1 MSWLLVLVS
10 ASLPIMTRAEDE
22 TPTVFAVAACDSFAE
37 IREQC
42 AWIGGLVGFP
52 MLAGLPDTYAM
63 MATGGKGL
71 KGLDAERPIGIV
83 VTVDGEASSIHG
95 FLPTTDPDA
104 LMETF
109 SGVPFRS
116 MVDITGAGDWVVV
129 TVKGKPPSINDPQDM
144 LRSITSHLS
153 VGVKLFPSRLP
164 ATLKESFLN
173 TAEQG
178 LGSQEVSA
186 LQFFGVLPISGFDKD
201 IASESLAQTE
211 ALLFGLAI
219 DKQTDRIFL
228 ESRTIF
234 AEGGAAGTFWE
245 AAGDV
250 EPSLGLPPQ
259 EGQYSL
265 QVQIAQ
271 NLNDATQLEA
281 MEKALLAQI
290 KQDQLRAVVQ
300 KLFAVILPQI
310 SEYGAFELVAGVAPP
325 ENQNKEQA
333 VSNVVLGMGIADGSA
348 MTDQL
353 KGLLDET
360 DVEFDV
366 AKDDSFSFH
375 DIEMMPLGKVT
386 LAIGDKCIYA
396 MTRAADDSEYNAITG
411 HAIDD
416 FRPIATANV
425 RLESLFDGVVGLPP
439 EMAMVVENLE
449 LQGEVTLLVRPITRG
464 LAIRVTADG
473 EAVQAGAALAASVVG
488 GITVR
493 PKAELNIE

>member
-1 MSWLLVLVS
+1 MSWLLVLVGT
-10 ASLPIMTRAEDE
+10 SLPIMTQAEDE
-22 TPTVFAVAACDSFAE
+22 TPTIIAVAACDSFAE

-63 MATGGKGL
+63 LATGGKGL

-104 LMETF
+104 LIETF

-116 MVDITGAGDWVVV
+116 MVDMAGAGDWVVV
-129 TVKGKPPSINDPQDM
+129 TAKGKPPSINDPQDM

-164 ATLKESFLN
+164 DTLKESFLN

-178 LGSQEVSA
+178 LGSQEGSPGQ
-186 LQFFGVLPISGFDKD
+186 QFGLALPISGFDKD

-219 DKQTDRIFL
+219 DKKTDRIFL

-234 AEGGAAGTFWE
+234 AEGGTAGTFW
-245 AAGDV
+245 ATAGGV

-259 EGQYSL
+259 EGQYAL

-281 MEKALLAQI
+281 MEKALLSQI
-290 KQDQLRAVVQ
+290 KQEQLRAVVQ
-300 KLFAVILPQI
+300 KLSTVILPQI
-310 SEYGAFELVAGVAPP
+310 SEYRAFELVAGVAPP
-325 ENQNKEQA
+325 KNQNEGQA
-333 VSNVVLGMGIADGSA
+333 VPTVVLGMGIADGSA
-348 MTDQL
+348 MAEQL

-366 AKDDSFSFH
+366 AEDDGFSFH

-396 MTRAADDSEYNAITG
+396 MTRAADDSEYKAITG
-411 HAIDD
+411 HPIDD
-416 FRPIATANV
+416 FRPIAAANV
-425 RLESLFDGVVGLPP
+425 RLESLFDGIAGLPP
-439 EMAMVVENLE
+439 EMAMIVENLE
-449 LQGEVTLLVRPITRG
+449 PQGEVNLLVRPITRG

-473 EAVQAGAALAASVVG
+473 EAVQTGAALTALGVVN
-488 GITVR
+488 
-493 PKAELNIE
+493 LNSPLKLN

>member
-1 MSWLLVLVS
+1 
-10 ASLPIMTRAEDE
+10 
-22 TPTVFAVAACDSFAE
+22 
-37 IREQC
+37 
-42 AWIGGLVGFP
+42 
-52 MLAGLPDTYAM
+52 
-63 MATGGKGL
+63 
-71 KGLDAERPIGIV
+71 
-83 VTVDGEASSIHG
+83 
-95 FLPTTDPDA
+95 
-104 LMETF
+104 
-109 SGVPFRS
+109 
-116 MVDITGAGDWVVV
+116 
-129 TVKGKPPSINDPQDM
+129 
-144 LRSITSHLS
+144 
-153 VGVKLFPSRLP
+153 
-164 ATLKESFLN
+164 
-173 TAEQG
+173 
-178 LGSQEVSA
+178 
-186 LQFFGVLPISGFDKD
+186 
-201 IASESLAQTE
+201 
-211 ALLFGLAI
+211 
-219 DKQTDRIFL
+219 
-228 ESRTIF
+228 
-234 AEGGAAGTFWE
+234 
-245 AAGDV
+245 
-250 EPSLGLPPQ
+250 
-259 EGQYSL
+259 
-265 QVQIAQ
+265 
-271 NLNDATQLEA
+271 
-281 MEKALLAQI
+281 MEKALLTQI

-375 DIEMMPLGKVT
+375 DIEIMPLGKVT